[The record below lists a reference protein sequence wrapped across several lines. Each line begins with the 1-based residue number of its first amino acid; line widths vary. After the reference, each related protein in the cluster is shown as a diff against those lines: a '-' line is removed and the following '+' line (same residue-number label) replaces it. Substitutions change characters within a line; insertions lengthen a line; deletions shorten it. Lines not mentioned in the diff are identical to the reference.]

1 MKVECNICKIRWK
14 LSATKTTSGKT
25 EYLQPSMVHLV
36 VEEKGW
42 GGEGERDK
50 NKTTL
55 EEERRKGAT
64 AISAFLTKHK
74 QRSGNISD
82 KQDTHTNAKA
92 SDNVKENG
100 NVIHELDL
108 DLSNSVG
115 TFYKDEGFEG
125 RGWKRTLS
133 DKFDSPS
140 KRLKNFS
147 NLLLYWGGSDGV
159 VPNNNKTEP
168 SKTYDM
174 VNEHHPASWTYN
186 G

>member
-42 GGEGERDK
+42 GGDGERDK

-115 TFYKDEGFEG
+115 TFYKDEGIEG
-125 RGWKRTLS
+125 RGGKEHLVINLIARARDQNTLVTYFYIGVAWRGWYQITT
-133 DKFDSPS
+133 K
-140 KRLKNFS
+140 LELQ
-147 NLLLYWGGSDGV
+147 NL
-159 VPNNNKTEP
+159 
-168 SKTYDM
+168 
-174 VNEHHPASWTYN
+174 
-186 G
+186 